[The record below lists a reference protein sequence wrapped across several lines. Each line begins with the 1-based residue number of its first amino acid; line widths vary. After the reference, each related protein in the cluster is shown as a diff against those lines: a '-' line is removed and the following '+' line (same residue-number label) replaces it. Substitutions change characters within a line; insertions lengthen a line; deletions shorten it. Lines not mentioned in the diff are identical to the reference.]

1 MVAWSAICQ
10 KQQRPWEYDVR
21 CLIPH
26 CWLLDYEC
34 VWILISKIIR
44 FGTVIWDCDE
54 PIYSGALYLL
64 ALALADNALYAFSSL
79 KEVFKQRI
87 LEGQDELVLRW
98 NEEAKDWCIVR
109 EFTAEGVSE
118 DLLMKEAYQAD
129 FQKILANA
137 CYFVTVT
144 VHAMHHVL
152 GAAVKG
158 QSLLFS
164 PFNLS
169 PNLAKILRRKILIGS
184 CCPNSYPEVQ
194 NCLWKW
200 LSCQL
205 FQRGCVQCSDGQ
217 TGW

>member
-1 MVAWSAICQ
+1 
-10 KQQRPWEYDVR
+10 
-21 CLIPH
+21 
-26 CWLLDYEC
+26 
-34 VWILISKIIR
+34 
-44 FGTVIWDCDE
+44 
-54 PIYSGALYLL
+54 
-64 ALALADNALYAFSSL
+64 
-79 KEVFKQRI
+79 
-87 LEGQDELVLRW
+87 
-98 NEEAKDWCIVR
+98 
-109 EFTAEGVSE
+109 
-118 DLLMKEAYQAD
+118 MKEAYQAD

-194 NCLWKW
+194 NCL
-200 LSCQL
+200 
-205 FQRGCVQCSDGQ
+205 
-217 TGW
+217 